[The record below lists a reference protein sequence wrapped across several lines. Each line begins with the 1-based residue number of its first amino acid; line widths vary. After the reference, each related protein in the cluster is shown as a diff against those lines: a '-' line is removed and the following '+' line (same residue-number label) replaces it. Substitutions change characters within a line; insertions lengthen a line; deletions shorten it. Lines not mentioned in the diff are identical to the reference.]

1 MKKFKYIIAN
11 TLPDQRRGKFSKKA
25 LQRYR
30 DQINSAI
37 PFIPIKNGNSDD
49 SEKIGIVK
57 DALYSNG
64 DLRVTL
70 EVETETIDK
79 QWEFFFVPFVPE
91 NRKCIEIQGKFEVI
105 TGGRITAISMVR
117 APTDMTLKPV
127 TFFEYIK
134 ENQDYFIKEYT
145 ELDELTVKRI
155 KKSGEQTYVYY
166 PVEID
171 PEALIKD
178 ARQRGLVIDQD
189 DKETGETV
197 RPFNIDSFDG
207 TFEEFREHINGLWKI
222 QIENMV
228 KMANPSKK
236 PTKMQS

>member
-1 MKKFKYIIAN
+1 MGKFTKNVLKKF
-11 TLPDQRRGKFSKKA
+11 
-25 LQRYR
+25 R
-30 DQINSAI
+30 DQIN
-37 PFIPIKNGNSDD
+37 NSVPYLPV
-49 SEKIGIVK
+49 KIGIEEKAVKVGVVK
-57 DALYSNG
+57 DASFSNG
-64 DLRVTL
+64 DLTCTL
-70 EVETETIDK
+70 EIDPSTIDK
-79 QWEFFFVPFVPE
+79 QWEYFFVPDGSGNLE
-91 NRKCIEIQGKFEVI
+91 LQGRFEVYTSGSI
-105 TGGRITAISMVR
+105 KGISMVR
-117 APTDMTLKPV
+117 SPTDMTLKPV

-171 PEALIKD
+171 PESLIKD
-178 ARQRGLVIDQD
+178 ARQRGLVIDHD
-189 DKETGETV
+189 DNETGETV

-207 TFEEFREHINGLWKI
+207 TFEEFREYINGLWKA